1 MGRCYASIVV
11 NAPIDRVWKAL
22 RDFHRMAWAQGV
34 IETLDAVGSLK
45 GDQVGAK
52 RILNGLFHETLL
64 GLSDV
69 DKTIQYSIDDGPG
82 PLAKA
87 NVQRYVGTVRLHPV
101 AVGEGTFVE
110 WSSDFEANE
119 GAKITDFCLPI
130 YHQLLKALKKGFQPA
145 TA

>member
-11 NAPIDRVWKAL
+11 NAPTERVWKL
-22 RDFHRMAWAQGV
+22 IRDFHRMTWAQGV
-34 IETLDAVGSLK
+34 IETLDAVGPLK
-45 GDQVGAK
+45 GDQVGAQ

-69 DKTIQYSIDDGPG
+69 DMTIQYSIDDGPE
-82 PLAKA
+82 PLTKT

-101 AVGEGTFVE
+101 AVGGGTFVE
-110 WSSDFEANE
+110 WQSDFEANE
-119 GAKITDFCLPI
+119 GAKITSFCMPI
-130 YHQLLKALKKGFQPA
+130 YHELLKALKKTFQSA